1 MKEAGHETSQK
12 GSLREEWNGNAFNS
26 PEGTF
31 PQNFIVDYVRV
42 YAPAE

>member
-12 GSLREEWNGNAFNS
+12 GSLRKEWNGNAFNS

-42 YAPAE
+42 YAPAK